1 MRKYRNL
8 NEIDNDLRLLK
19 LKVRLEK
26 EKINLD
32 IAQLKKQTEPQV
44 LVRSLITAGIRRI
57 SILGLI
63 RQLFRK
69 VSR

>member
-32 IAQLKKQTEPQV
+32 IAQIKKQTEPQM
-44 LVRSLITAGIRRI
+44 LAKNLISAGIRRI
-57 SILGLI
+57 SILSLV
-63 RQLFRK
+63 RRLFRK
-69 VSR
+69 